1 MKIINEEQCKK
12 NDEEQDNV
20 NKGKI
25 TPLKINMKEISK
37 TPSEKNTKLKEKSRK
52 DVLIKNQTQRTM
64 AST

>member
-1 MKIINEEQCKK
+1 MKNDKK

-37 TPSEKNTKLKEKSRK
+37 TPSEKKYQAEKK
-52 DVLIKNQTQRTM
+52 K
-64 AST
+64 